1 MKTARLRILRSFKTR
16 WNLCLKPVKH
26 VMSEYK
32 ALVLKMHLE
41 MPSLATAKANLN
53 LLCEIEALL
62 DLVCILAMLEVLNY
76 LIKFS

>member
-1 MKTARLRILRSFKTR
+1 
-16 WNLCLKPVKH
+16 
-26 VMSEYK
+26 MSEYK